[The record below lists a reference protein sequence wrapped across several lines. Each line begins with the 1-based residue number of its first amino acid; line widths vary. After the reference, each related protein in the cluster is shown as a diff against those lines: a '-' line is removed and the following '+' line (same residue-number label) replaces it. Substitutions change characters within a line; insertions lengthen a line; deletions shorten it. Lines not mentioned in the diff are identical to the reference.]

1 VNQLVDG
8 LPGETKLVVLP
19 EPLVEHLKVIARKR
33 GVSLS
38 SFTTEA
44 LEQAVKVDRLGA
56 SLGETVEVF
65 DIHELMR
72 EIGAVQIPRSTFNAM
87 ILDLYRENKE
97 GLLGL
102 WGKAGRWFG
111 EYLRIKLG
119 SEALGVFERALMLSW
134 NLEDVDIKIDG
145 LDVKLVLTS
154 FAMSREITELM
165 ISYISGA
172 MVALGHEV
180 VEEDYLEGLATLYY
194 RRVPGR

>member
-65 DIHELMR
+65 DIRELSR
-72 EIGAVQIPRSTFNAM
+72 ESGAVQIPRSTFDAM
-87 ILDLYRENKE
+87 ILDLYRDNKD

-102 WGKAGRWFG
+102 WSKTGRWFG

-154 FAMSREITELM
+154 FVMSREMTELM
-165 ISYISGA
+165 VSYISGA
-172 MVALGHEV
+172 MVALGYDV
-180 VEEDYLEGLATLYY
+180 VEEDYLRGLAILYY
-194 RRVPGR
+194 RRALGR

>member
-65 DIHELMR
+65 DIHELSR
-72 EIGAVQIPRSTFNAM
+72 ESGAVQIPRSTFDAM
-87 ILDLYRENKE
+87 ILDLYRDNKD

-102 WGKAGRWFG
+102 WDKAGRWFG

-119 SEALGVFERALMLSW
+119 SESLGVFERALMLSW
-134 NLEDVDIKIDG
+134 NLEDVEIKIDG

-154 FAMSREITELM
+154 FTMSREMTELM
-165 ISYISGA
+165 VSYISGA

-180 VEEDYLEGLATLYY
+180 VEEDYLEGLAALHY